1 MLSRSLH
8 EGRLQDLL
16 DGEDGAVALA
26 GRLARS
32 DEFLHLMWHSYGPQ
46 IERVLGQLLYPT
58 AELFRDFGEILQI
71 LLQQIMFWCSV
82 RFFTNLTH
90 SK

>member
-16 DGEDGAVALA
+16 DREDGAVALA
-26 GRLARS
+26 GCLARS
-32 DEFLHLMWHSYGPQ
+32 DEFLYLMWHSHGPQ
-46 IERVLGQLLYPT
+46 IERVLGQLLYPI
-58 AELFRDFGEILQI
+58 AELFRDFGEIQQI
-71 LLQQIMFWCSV
+71 LLQQIMLWCSV